1 MLPIIT
7 IDGPAGSG
15 KSTLCRLLAD
25 RLGLDCL
32 DTGAMYRAVAWA
44 LREQGA
50 GHLSGEPLKAVIRS
64 LELEIKGVGDRQ
76 TVQVGGLEVTREIRR
91 PEISQWASILSSRP
105 EVRQVLTEKQRRI
118 GALGGL
124 VAEGRDMGTVVF
136 PEAQVKFFLE
146 ASLEI
151 RARRRLRE
159 LIQSGYPSLSLDEV
173 MAEMARRDLRDQQR
187 ALAPLR
193 PASDAVVLDTSG
205 CSLDEVLQKML
216 DKISLANL
224 LFQP

>member
-32 DTGAMYRAVAWA
+32 DTGAMYRVVAWA
-44 LREQGA
+44 LREKGA
-50 GHLSGEPLKAVIRS
+50 EDLSGEPLKAVIES
-64 LELEIKGVGDRQ
+64 LELEIRGVGDQQ
-76 TVQVGGLEVTREIRR
+76 TVQLGEQDVTREIRR

-105 EVRQVLTEKQRRI
+105 EVRQVLTEMQRRS

-136 PEAQVKFFLE
+136 PEAPFKFYLE
-146 ASLEI
+146 ASLEV
-151 RARRRLRE
+151 RARRRLKE
-159 LIQSGYPSLSLDEV
+159 LVRSGYTSVSLDEV
-173 MAEMARRDLRDQQR
+173 KAEIVRRDLRDQQR

-193 PASDAVVLDTSG
+193 PASDAVVLDTSDY
-205 CSLDEVLQKML
+205 SIDEVLQKML
-216 DKISLANL
+216 AKISL
-224 LFQP
+224 

>member
-44 LREQGA
+44 LREQEA
-50 GHLSGEPLKAVIRS
+50 DRLSGEPLKAFIRS
-64 LELEIKGVGDRQ
+64 LEVKIKGVGDRQ
-76 TVQVGGLEVTREIRR
+76 TVQVGGLEVTREIRL
-91 PEISQWASILSSRP
+91 PEISQWASIISSRP
-105 EVRQVLTEKQRRI
+105 EVRQVLTERQRQI
-118 GALGGL
+118 GVLGGL

-136 PEAQVKFFLE
+136 PDAQVKFFLE
-146 ASLEI
+146 ASLEV

-159 LIQSGYPSLSLDEV
+159 LVQSGHPSPSLDEV

-193 PASDAVVLDTSG
+193 PAGDAFVLDTSG
-205 CSLDEVLQKML
+205 CSIDEVLQEML
-216 DKISLANL
+216 AKIRPSLPAV
-224 LFQP
+224 

>member
-1 MLPIIT
+1 M
-7 IDGPAGSG
+7 
-15 KSTLCRLLAD
+15 
-25 RLGLDCL
+25 
-32 DTGAMYRAVAWA
+32 
-44 LREQGA
+44 
-50 GHLSGEPLKAVIRS
+50 
-64 LELEIKGVGDRQ
+64 
-76 TVQVGGLEVTREIRR
+76 
-91 PEISQWASILSSRP
+91 
-105 EVRQVLTEKQRRI
+105 
-118 GALGGL
+118 
-124 VAEGRDMGTVVF
+124 AEGRDMGTVVF

-173 MAEMARRDLRDQQR
+173 MTEMARRDLRDQQR

-193 PASDAVVLDTSG
+193 PAGDALVLDTSG

-216 DKISLANL
+216 DRISLSNL

>member
-1 MLPIIT
+1 
-7 IDGPAGSG
+7 
-15 KSTLCRLLAD
+15 
-25 RLGLDCL
+25 
-32 DTGAMYRAVAWA
+32 
-44 LREQGA
+44 
-50 GHLSGEPLKAVIRS
+50 
-64 LELEIKGVGDRQ
+64 VGDRQ

-136 PEAQVKFFLE
+136 PEALVKFFLE
-146 ASLEI
+146 ASLEV

-159 LIQSGYPSLSLDEV
+159 LIQSGYPSLSLDGV

-193 PASDAVVLDTSG
+193 PAGDAIVLDTSG

-216 DKISLANL
+216 DRIRLANL
-224 LFQP
+224 LFRP

>member
-1 MLPIIT
+1 MPPIIT

-25 RLGLDCL
+25 QLGLECL
-32 DTGAMYRAVAWA
+32 DTGAMYRAVAWGLREKGADQLTGEA
-44 LREQGA
+44 LR
-50 GHLSGEPLKAVIRS
+50 AVIRS
-64 LELEIKGVGDRQ
+64 LQLEIKGVGERQ
-76 TVQVGGLEVTREIRR
+76 TVQVEGLDVTREIRR

-105 EVRQVLTEKQRRI
+105 EVREVLTEKQRQI

-136 PEAQVKFFLE
+136 PEAPIKFFLE
-146 ASLEI
+146 ASLEV

-159 LIQSGYPSLSLDEV
+159 LILLGHPSLSLNEV
-173 MAEMARRDLRDQQR
+173 MAEMAQRDLRDQQR

-193 PASDAVVLDTSG
+193 PAVDALVLDTSD
-205 CSLDEVLQKML
+205 SSVEAVLQKML
-216 DKISLANL
+216 DRIKPFSTTI
-224 LFQP
+224 

>member
-44 LREQGA
+44 LREQRA
-50 GHLSGEPLKAVIRS
+50 VPLSGEPLLTVLRS
-64 LELEIKGVGDRQ
+64 LELEIKGVGERQ
-76 TVQVGGLEVTREIRR
+76 TVQVGGREVTREIRR

-105 EVRQVLTEKQRRI
+105 EVRQVLTEKQRQL

-136 PEAQVKFFLE
+136 PEAPIKFFLE
-146 ASLEI
+146 ASLEV

-159 LIQSGYPSLSLDEV
+159 LVQSGYPSLSLEEV
-173 MAEMARRDLRDQQR
+173 TADMARRDLRDQER
-187 ALAPLR
+187 ALSPLR
-193 PASDAVVLDTSG
+193 PAGDALIIDTSG
-205 CSLDEVLQKML
+205 CSIDEVLQKML
-216 DKISLANL
+216 DSISRS
-224 LFQP
+224 PTPT